1 LQTRDILAA
10 IVLDIQTK
18 EIFWKGKTGDCIS
31 GIYGHRNHR
40 FCIGVKHLPVL

>member
-18 EIFWKGKTGDCIS
+18 EIFWKG
-31 GIYGHRNHR
+31 
-40 FCIGVKHLPVL
+40 